1 MRRIGEVAAATGL
14 TVRTLHHYDEIGLL
28 APSGRSDG
36 GYRLYAD
43 DDVRRLYRIVAF
55 RRLGFALGE
64 IGALLDGEGAD
75 PRAVVRA
82 QLERLDA
89 EAAAREAL
97 RGRLVRLLD
106 ALDGANGA
114 AADLF
119 LEAIEGMTMSERYYT
134 PEQLAQLE
142 QRLAEDNRKFS
153 RENRGSEKE
162 RRIRRA
168 RRTVGQLEE
177 WVGKLNK
184 AQVERVRQMSERVPL
199 YDDLRERERKRVQ
212 AEFLAIVRAHEAQ
225 KRLPAFVNTWERG
238 RDPALAAM
246 GQIWRSEYEKMLI
259 DIDRSLSA
267 EQRAKAVARL
277 RGFSE
282 DFAVLASA
290 SAQGR

>member
-1 MRRIGEVAAATGL
+1 MKLVLRIAALA
-14 TVRTLHHYDEIGLL
+14 LL
-28 APSGRSDG
+28 AGILGACDAVRLAYDNADTFLHWRLTGYVKVSGKAADELDDRIDDFLTWHRARALPQ
-36 GYRLYAD
+36 YARLSAD
-43 DDVRRLYRIVAF
+43 AARRL
-55 RRLGFALGE
+55 
-64 IGALLDGEGAD
+64 
-75 PRAVVRA
+75 AVG
-82 QLERLDA
+82 LSP
-89 EAAAREAL
+89 
-97 RGRLVRLLD
+97 
-106 ALDGANGA
+106 
-114 AADLF
+114 ADLVWGYDAF
-119 LEAIEGMTMSERYYT
+119 VAQAKESLHQAAERIAPMLDRLT

-142 QRLAEDNRKFS
+142 KRFAEDNRKFS

-168 RRTVGQLEE
+168 KRTAGQLEE

-199 YDDLRERERKRVQ
+199 YDDLRERERKRLQ